1 MARRVVVTGIGA
13 VTSLGPSAA
22 VSWQRLLAG
31 SSGAAPLFAP
41 DEHTA
46 IPARVGARVPLGS
59 NKDQLDIEAVMKA
72 HGKRKLPLNTV
83 FSLAAAAEAVADA
96 GLEIPPDACDRYGV
110 AVGTGMSGVGELTE
124 AFATF
129 ESRGYRRVSPY
140 MVPNCLS
147 NISAG
152 IIAMHHNMQG
162 PNHSVST
169 ACATGAHSIGDAFRF
184 IKYGD
189 ADAMVCGGSDACIIP
204 IVVAGFARMQA
215 LSTKFNDEPARA
227 SRPFDDAR
235 DGFVISEG
243 AGILVLEELEHARS
257 RGARIYAEVG
267 GYGLSGD
274 AYHITAPSPDGRAA
288 SSAMRRALAEAN
300 IAPSDV
306 GHINAHAT
314 STPIGDAVENRAIKD
329 TFGPAAAD
337 LAISA
342 TKSSTGH
349 ALGAAGAIEAIFS
362 ILALHYG
369 VCPPTL
375 NLDNLAPEFDLNY
388 VPGAPQ
394 EKRLDAVLSNSFGFG
409 GTNSSLCFLRH

>member
-1 MARRVVVTGIGA
+1 MSEQDSGLHVVHLALMA
-13 VTSLGPSAA
+13 SL
-22 VSWQRLLAG
+22 Q
-31 SSGAAPLFAP
+31 
-41 DEHTA
+41 
-46 IPARVGARVPLGS
+46 
-59 NKDQLDIEAVMKA
+59 
-72 HGKRKLPLNTV
+72 GKRKLPLNTV

-243 AGILVLEELEHARS
+243 AGILVLEVPCGNDS
-257 RGARIYAEVG
+257 VF
-267 GYGLSGD
+267 
-274 AYHITAPSPDGRAA
+274 TRAQ
-288 SSAMRRALAEAN
+288 
-300 IAPSDV
+300 
-306 GHINAHAT
+306 
-314 STPIGDAVENRAIKD
+314 
-329 TFGPAAAD
+329 F
-337 LAISA
+337 
-342 TKSSTGH
+342 
-349 ALGAAGAIEAIFS
+349 F
-362 ILALHYG
+362 
-369 VCPPTL
+369 
-375 NLDNLAPEFDLNY
+375 
-388 VPGAPQ
+388 
-394 EKRLDAVLSNSFGFG
+394 
-409 GTNSSLCFLRH
+409 